1 MVALENIGGES
12 CEPVA
17 GLDKIY
23 YALQSDFVTI
33 NDPKKLCDIV
43 EGNVAGSY
51 AELAEIAEAHV
62 FKPGKSFFQIESI
75 TQTGNIKSAQIGELG
90 RGLFQNDLVAEV
102 AGSDAK
108 TLGFYRWLKNQK
120 LIVLVQEFGT
130 GNVRQL
136 GSSRLAATATT
147 EHAIEATI
155 EGKNSG
161 TITFTDKNFGPS
173 PIYKGEI
180 LLVPVP

>member
-12 CEPVA
+12 CEPVS

-23 YALQSDFVTI
+23 YALQSDFETI
-33 NDPKKLCDIV
+33 NDPKRLCDV
-43 EGNVAGSY
+43 DPLNVAASFN
-51 AELAEIAEAHV
+51 ELAEIATSHV
-62 FKPGKSFFQIESI
+62 FKAGKSFFQIESV
-75 TQTGNIKSAQIGELG
+75 TETGNIKSAQIGEIG

-108 TLGFYRWLKNQK
+108 ELGFFRWLKNQK

-136 GSSRLAATATT
+136 GSSRLAATAKT

-161 TITFTDKNFGPS
+161 TITFTDKNFGPA
-173 PIYKGEI
+173 PIYKGDI
-180 LLVPVP
+180 LLVSVP